1 MTAELFIRVCVC
13 PQGVGLL
20 SQLSISFA
28 KAYAGPHSQR
38 NTLQWAVAIAIVAMA
53 ADMSLN

>member
-1 MTAELFIRVCVC
+1 MTAELFIRVC

-28 KAYAGPHSQR
+28 KAYTGPHSQR